1 MNKNSHESQK
11 LFSILM
17 TSFSYQLTVQQA
29 EQK

>member
-1 MNKNSHESQK
+1 MNQGSHESQI

-17 TSFSYQLTVQQA
+17 TSFSYELTFEQP